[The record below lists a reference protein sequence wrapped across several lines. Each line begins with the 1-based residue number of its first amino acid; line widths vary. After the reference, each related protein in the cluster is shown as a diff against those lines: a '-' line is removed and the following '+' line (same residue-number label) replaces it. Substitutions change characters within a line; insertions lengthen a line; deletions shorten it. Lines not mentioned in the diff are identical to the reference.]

1 MTGTAPVTATID
13 SMYVIT
19 ASSPS
24 TVTFGS
30 VSDLA
35 SGKTIT
41 SFSTIT
47 VKCNYN
53 WQLAVKASTT
63 NFNATGGGASTNM
76 PAGVLKLKKSTSG
89 SYLTLSTS
97 NQTLASGTRG
107 STAASGNTFTVDAL
121 VDPGFTYNGGTYSI
135 VLTYTLTKQ

>member
-1 MTGTAPVTATID
+1 
-13 SMYVIT
+13 MYVIT

-30 VSDLA
+30 ANDLA
-35 SGKTIT
+35 SGKTIA

-53 WQLAVKASTT
+53 WQLGVKASTA

-76 PAGVLKLKKSTSG
+76 PAGILKLKKSTSG
-89 SYLTLSTS
+89 SYLTVTTS
-97 NQTLASGTRG
+97 SQTLATGSRG
-107 STAASGNTFTVDAL
+107 PTSASGNSFTVDAL
-121 VDPGFTYNGGTYSI
+121 IEPGFSYNGGTYSI
-135 VLTYTLTKQ
+135 VLTYTLTRQ